1 MKKEQP
7 VILVVEDD
15 EAIRRIVSKVLEA
28 EGYRTELAS
37 NGAEGLEKFYLC
49 LPDLIMMDVR
59 MPQMDG
65 WEALE
70 RLRRVSECPVIMLT
84 VFGAADD
91 VVKGLE
97 LRADDYLVKPFGVR
111 ELTARVN
118 AVLRWGALIS

>member
-70 RLRRVSECPVIMLT
+70 RLRRVSECLSSCSRCSARLT
-84 VFGAADD
+84 
-91 VVKGLE
+91 
-97 LRADDYLVKPFGVR
+97 
-111 ELTARVN
+111 T
-118 AVLRWGALIS
+118 S